1 MTWTLVGYIMTFV
14 AMISCL
20 VYWILR
26 GIPEMTKKGLKCMA
40 ILIPLLFIIASF
52 TSVFG
57 ILREFLIIQ
66 RGSAVYEVFNYIE
79 TTLWTVAAIAI
90 LMGAIVDV
98 VKRSQRAH
106 TG

>member
-1 MTWTLVGYIMTFV
+1 M

-26 GIPEMTKKGLKCMA
+26 GIPEMTKKGLKCIA
-40 ILIPLLFIIASF
+40 ILIPLLFIMASF
-52 TSVFG
+52 TSVFD
-57 ILREFLIIQ
+57 ILRELLIIQ

-79 TTLWTVAAIAI
+79 TTLRTVAAIAI

-98 VKRSQRAH
+98 VKRSQRAQWK
-106 TG
+106 

>member
-1 MTWTLVGYIMTFV
+1 
-14 AMISCL
+14 
-20 VYWILR
+20 
-26 GIPEMTKKGLKCMA
+26 MTKKGLKCMA
-40 ILIPLLFIIASF
+40 ILIPLLFIMASF

-57 ILREFLIIQ
+57 ILRELLIIQ